1 MAQRAL
7 AFDMC
12 VIAFDVFYLP
22 EYYNTYKEK
31 KNFRFAKNM
40 DDLITNSDIVT
51 IHVPSLPSTKG
62 MINKTFLSKM
72 KKNGVLI
79 NTSRGDLA
87 VEAEIETHLNENKD
101 FWYGAD
107 VF

>member
-1 MAQRAL
+1 
-7 AFDMC
+7 
-12 VIAFDVFYLP
+12 
-22 EYYNTYKEK
+22 
-31 KNFRFAKNM
+31 
-40 DDLITNSDIVT
+40 
-51 IHVPSLPSTKG
+51 
-62 MINKTFLSKM
+62 M

-87 VEAEIETHLNENKD
+87 VEADVEAHLNENKN